1 MAVAGEVPAANRD
14 EPDRRYRRERR
25 LRHFWSLLYGNFKP
39 RRRGARRSHQHH
51 SQFVDWH
58 DAHLLG
64 VALAILLLS
73 SIDAFLTLNLLTH
86 GAEEVNPMMAG
97 LLHNVR
103 IFAAVK
109 MGLTGIGV
117 VTLVVL
123 ARCRVF
129 GRLRVDVGLY
139 LSLICYVVLVGYEF
153 SLLSSAV

>member
-1 MAVAGEVPAANRD
+1 MAAVGELPAANEN
-14 EPDRRYRRERR
+14 EPDRRDRRERR
-25 LRHFWSLLYGNFKP
+25 LRHFWSLLYGSFNP

-86 GAEEVNPMMAG
+86 GAQEINPMMAG
-97 LLHNVR
+97 LLHDVR
-103 IFAAVK
+103 MFAAVK
-109 MGLTGIGV
+109 MGLTGLGV

-129 GRLRVDVGLY
+129 GRLRVDFGLY
-139 LSLICYVVLVGYEF
+139 LSLLGYIALVGYEY
-153 SLLSSAV
+153 SLLYSAV

>member
-1 MAVAGEVPAANRD
+1 MAVAGEVPATNRD